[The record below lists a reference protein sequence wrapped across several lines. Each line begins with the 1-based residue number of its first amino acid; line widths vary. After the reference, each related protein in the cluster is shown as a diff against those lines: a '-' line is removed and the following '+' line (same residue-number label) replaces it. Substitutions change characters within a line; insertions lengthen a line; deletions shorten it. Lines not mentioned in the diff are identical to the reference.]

1 MNIAPRTIRT
11 MLVTRQAAV
20 GLGLMVAL
28 LVSLTV
34 PALTPS
40 AAPLPAGSRIAWRG
54 GSWYLHGA
62 NVPWYNWGCDF
73 GCNANGGVSSNT
85 ATLGAGFA
93 KLKGAGIKNARWWV
107 FPGDPWQITRDGA
120 GAPTGLNP
128 AIYADFDAALQLA
141 ETYDLTYDFV
151 LFAGP
156 TSVPT
161 AWMTD
166 AGQRAKLAAALSPL
180 FARYKDHP
188 RILSWEVVNEPEWDI
203 WNNRIGQ
210 AAVQETVK
218 AVAAAVHSK
227 TSTYVTVGAAN
238 VAGLPLWKGLGL
250 DYYRAHWYDHM
261 TGDWCARCTD
271 YPALKA
277 KYGLDAPVVIGEYYA
292 GSDVDALKRHEDW
305 YAKGYAGA
313 TAWSL
318 FADRTHDRMAID
330 FAAAAT
336 FAGRHGD
343 IGPRSGGA
351 PPPPTATAAPPTSTP
366 PAATPTATVK
376 PTNTPAPATATATAP
391 AGPLTFVTGA
401 GVSAAS
407 VAPGQAVTVT
417 ASVTANGATTAL
429 VDVEIYDP
437 AWNKVHQR
445 FFDNETF
452 TADARRDFRVAWT
465 VPANAAVGRYTV
477 MIGVFKPGWNGTL
490 SWNGQAG
497 GVSVMKAAP
506 TATATA
512 IPPTPTPTKPPAAT
526 GTPTPKPAATATPRP
541 ANTPAAA
548 TATPAALSF
557 ATGARVSA
565 ASVKAGQAVTIT
577 ASVTATRATS
587 ALVDIEVYDAAGKK
601 VHQRFY
607 DNQAFGAGVK
617 RTFTAAWTPP
627 KAGAYTVKVGVF
639 KPGWGVTYAW
649 NDKAATFAVAR

>member
-1 MNIAPRTIRT
+1 MNILPRTMKT
-11 MLVTRQAAV
+11 MLMTRQAAV
-20 GLGLMVAL
+20 SLGLLATL
-28 LVSLTV
+28 LVSLAV

-151 LFAGP
+151 LFSGP
-156 TSVPT
+156 TALPS
-161 AWMTD
+161 AWLTD
-166 AGQRAKLAAALSPL
+166 AGQRAKLAGALSPL

-203 WNNRIGQ
+203 WNNQIGQ

-218 AVAAAVHSK
+218 AIAAAVHAK

-238 VAGLPLWKGLGL
+238 IAGLPLWKGLGL

-261 TGDWCARCTD
+261 TGDWCAPCTD
-271 YPALKA
+271 YATLKA
-277 KYGLDAPVVIGEYYA
+277 KYGLDAPVVIGEYYS
-292 GSDVDALKRHEDW
+292 GSGADALKRHEDW

-318 FADRTHDRMAID
+318 FSQRTHDLLAID
-330 FAAAAT
+330 FTAAAT

-343 IGPRSGGA
+343 IGPRSSGAQPTATATAA
-351 PPPPTATAAPPTSTP
+351 PPTATATAAPPTSTP
-366 PAATPTATVK
+366 PAATPTATAK
-376 PTNTPAPATATATAP
+376 PTNTPAPTTATATTTTGA
-391 AGPLTFVTGA
+391 LTFVTGA
-401 GVSAAS
+401 GASAGS
-407 VAPGQAVTVT
+407 VAPGQAITIT
-417 ASVTANGATTAL
+417 ASVTASGATAAL
-429 VDVEIYDP
+429 VNVEIYDP

-452 TADARRDFRVAWT
+452 AANTRRDFAVAWT
-465 VPANAAVGRYTV
+465 VPANAATGRYTMMV
-477 MIGVFKPGWNGTL
+477 GVFKPGWNGTL

-497 GVSVMKAAP
+497 SVSVVKAAP

-512 IPPTPTPTKPPAAT
+512 IAPTATPTKAPP
-526 GTPTPKPAATATPRP
+526 TATPRP
-541 ANTPAAA
+541 TKAPLPP
-548 TATPAALSF
+548 TATPTTARFS
-557 ATGARVSA
+557 TSARVSPA
-565 ASVKAGQAVTIT
+565 TARTGQPLTII
-577 ASVTATRATS
+577 ASVTASQATA
-587 ALVDIEVYDAAGKK
+587 ALVDVEVYDASGAK
-601 VHQRFY
+601 VHQRSF
-607 DNQAFGAGVK
+607 DHQSFGTGVK
-617 RTFTAAWTPP
+617 RDFTVAWTPM
-627 KAGAYTVKVGVF
+627 KAGTYKVKIGVF

-649 NDKAATFAVAR
+649 NDGAATITVAR